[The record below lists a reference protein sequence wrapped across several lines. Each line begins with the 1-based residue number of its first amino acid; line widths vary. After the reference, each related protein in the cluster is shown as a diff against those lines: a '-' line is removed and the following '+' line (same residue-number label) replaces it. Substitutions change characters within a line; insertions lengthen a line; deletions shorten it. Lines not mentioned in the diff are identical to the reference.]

1 MDEMTSP
8 LVLTIAYAAD
18 LVAGD
23 PQWGFHPIRLVGRLI
38 AFFEKVLRAH
48 PFSRAGEKTRG
59 VVLCAGVVLLVYA
72 AVWLLLM
79 ASFRVHEYAGICV
92 SVVLVYF
99 TISVKALGDAAR
111 AVLARLASGDVAG
124 ARTSLALVVGR
135 DTTGL
140 SGEEVARAAVET
152 VAENTSDGIVA
163 PLFYVALGG
172 PALGMAYKAVN
183 TLDSMVGY
191 KNGRYRHM
199 GWASARCDDMANYLP
214 ARLTGLL
221 LVAAAVVAR
230 RDWRGAYAM
239 MCRDARK
246 HLSPNSG
253 YPESAMAGALGVQ
266 LGGPSSYQGI
276 LRHAALLGEQKRPLT
291 GKTIQEAVRMMYLVS
306 ALMMLLCLLYRGAIS

>member
-23 PQWGFHPIRLVGRLI
+23 PQWGLHPIRLVGRLI

-79 ASFRVHEYAGICV
+79 ASFRVHEYAGFCV

-124 ARTSLALVVGR
+124 ARASLAMVVGR

-191 KNGRYRHM
+191 KNQRYRDM
-199 GWASARCDDMANYLP
+199 GWASARCDDMVNYLP
-214 ARLTGLL
+214 ARLTALL
-221 LVAAAVVAR
+221 LIAAAVIAR

-239 MCRDARK
+239 MRRDARK

-253 YPESAMAGALGVQ
+253 YPESAMAGALGVE
-266 LGGPSSYQGI
+266 LGGPSLYHGV
-276 LRHAALLGEQKRPLT
+276 LRNAATLGEQKRPLT
-291 GKTIQEAVRMMYLVS
+291 GNTIKEAVTMMYLAS
-306 ALMMLLCLLYRGAIS
+306 ALMLLLCLLYREALS

>member
-1 MDEMTSP
+1 MDDMTSP
-8 LVLTIAYAAD
+8 LVLTSAYAAD

-23 PQWGFHPIRLVGRLI
+23 PQWRLHPIRLVGSLI
-38 AFFEKVLRAH
+38 AVLERVLRAY
-48 PFSRAGEKTRG
+48 PFSRAGEKARG

-79 ASFRVHEYAGICV
+79 ASFRVHEYAGFCV

-124 ARTSLALVVGR
+124 ARTSLAMVVGR
-135 DTTGL
+135 DTAGL
-140 SGEEVARAAVET
+140 SGEEVVRAAVET

-191 KNGRYRHM
+191 TNRRYRHM
-199 GWASARCDDMANYLP
+199 GWASAWCDDAVNYLP

-221 LVAAAVVAR
+221 LVAAAAIAR
-230 RDWRGAYAM
+230 CPCRTPPARASRCHRRGFPY
-239 MCRDARK
+239 
-246 HLSPNSG
+246 HL
-253 YPESAMAGALGVQ
+253 
-266 LGGPSSYQGI
+266 
-276 LRHAALLGEQKRPLT
+276 R
-291 GKTIQEAVRMMYLVS
+291 
-306 ALMMLLCLLYRGAIS
+306 

>member
-23 PQWGFHPIRLVGRLI
+23 PHWRFHPIRLVGKLI
-38 AFFEKVLRAH
+38 DVFERVLSAY
-48 PFSRAGEKTRG
+48 PCNRAGEKARG

-72 AVWLLLM
+72 AVWVLLIT
-79 ASFRVHEYAGICV
+79 SFRVHEYAGFCV

-99 TISVKALGDAAR
+99 TISVRALGDAAR
-111 AVLARLASGDVAG
+111 AVLTRLASGDAAG

-135 DTTGL
+135 DTAGL
-140 SGEEVARAAVET
+140 SGEEVVRAAVET

-191 KNGRYRHM
+191 KNQRYRHM

-230 RDWRGAYAM
+230 RDWRGAYATM
-239 MCRDARK
+239 RRDARK

-266 LGGPSSYQGI
+266 LGGPSSYHGI
-276 LRHAALLGEQKRPLT
+276 LRNAALLGEQKSPLT
-291 GKTIQEAVRMMYLVS
+291 GKTIKEAVTMMYLAS
-306 ALMMLLCLLYRGAIS
+306 AFMLLLCLLYQGAIS